1 LRALNRR
8 ASQSTTQSYAE
19 KDTSAVKKAALLVEP
34 GLQKGGF
41 GDIPEKEPEKQGG
54 VGRGVRISGK
64 ACAVRVRDRTWE
76 GYFLVTPP
84 HLAVLL
90 ARKR

>member
-1 LRALNRR
+1 MRALNRR

-54 VGRGVRISGK
+54 VGRGHIIIIFHAKNLPTRGV
-64 ACAVRVRDRTWE
+64 TQ
-76 GYFLVTPP
+76 YLVS
-84 HLAVLL
+84 L
-90 ARKR
+90 